1 MLIYSLISFQVHICS
16 VHSHNSDTH
25 SATQQQWRLINWHA
39 LGKSRLQ
46 GQKHVVVST
55 ANLLL
60 ACNAIYDAMQLL
72 AAAIVTL
79 HLRVPQ
85 TPMSMLAMH
94 ADSIFKPSTLTRA
107 TMGAVYC
114 MHTEPCK
121 SATA

>member
-1 MLIYSLISFQVHICS
+1 MLVYSLISFQVHICS

-25 SATQQQWRLINWHA
+25 SATQQQGRLRNWHA

-60 ACNAIYDAMQLL
+60 ACNAICDAVQLL
-72 AAAIVTL
+72 AAAFVSL
-79 HLRVPQ
+79 NHRVLQ

-94 ADSIFKPSTLTRA
+94 LEA
-107 TMGAVYC
+107 
-114 MHTEPCK
+114 
-121 SATA
+121 